1 MSTNDRNAKHDRTL
15 DLFSNAP
22 SGNPSDALRGG
33 DGQDDFS
40 GNLESPQSTTMEA
53 LPLPALA
60 DVDLSVPQPFRVPGL
75 KGEVLPVPVFSLR
88 LVRER
93 DHHTKMIH
101 APADVARLCSEM
113 LSESDREVF
122 LVIALSTSNRV
133 VGAHVAHV
141 GTVDASI
148 ASPRECFK
156 FALLCNAR
164 SIVVAHNHP
173 SGNLEPSSADV
184 QVSKQL
190 KAAGDV
196 LGIRLL
202 DSLVIGHPEG
212 KSPRYTSLA
221 EKGLL

>member
-1 MSTNDRNAKHDRTL
+1 MNTKNQYAPNTL
-15 DLFSNAP
+15 DLFSSTDVSNGDSPCTPPDAAP
-22 SGNPSDALRGG
+22 PPAPRPEPAKPS
-33 DGQDDFS
+33 
-40 GNLESPQSTTMEA
+40 
-53 LPLPALA
+53 LPALA
-60 DVDLSVPQPFRVPGL
+60 DVDLSVPRPFRVPGL
-75 KGEVLPVPVFSLR
+75 KGEVLGVPVFSLR

-93 DHHTKMIH
+93 DHHTRMVST
-101 APADVARLCSEM
+101 PADVARLASEM

-122 LVIALSTSNRV
+122 LVVALSTSNRV

-148 ASPRECFK
+148 ASPREVFK

-173 SGNLEPSSADV
+173 SGNLQESAADV

>member
-1 MSTNDRNAKHDRTL
+1 MNTNKRNPKHDRTL

-22 SGNPSDALRGG
+22 PDAPHGG
-33 DGQDDFS
+33 DGQGDEPRFPEPPP
-40 GNLESPQSTTMEA
+40 LPEPPQPE
-53 LPLPALA
+53 LPALA
-60 DVDLSVPQPFRVPGL
+60 DVDLSVPRPFRVPGL
-75 KGEVLPVPVFSLR
+75 KGEVLGVPVFSLR

-93 DHHTKMIH
+93 DHHTKMVST
-101 APADVARLCSEM
+101 PADVARLCSEM

-190 KAAGDV
+190 KEAGEV

-202 DSLVIGHPEG
+202 DSLVIGHPEA
-212 KSPRYTSLA
+212 KQPRYTSLA
-221 EKGLL
+221 ERGLL